1 MLAHTDLGAAAPVQS
16 AVSIDREIRSIE
28 NTMRT
33 ARLTPTASRRM
44 RLRLDVLRRMR
55 ARTASTS
62 PIAMPRRPASSSAA
76 SALRRTQDRARVA
89 STLRRQTAARMKA
102 ARKAERRRKRSAGKA
117 SRQALRNR
125 ITARARATATPLGPA
140 LFPGM
145 PSVSLPR
152 PGFSPPAP
160 IRRSLGLAD
169 YALKATPIALS
180 EMRRGRRRRRAARIA
195 VRRVGVPFFKRN
207 QVVRLV
213 LARLPFRRRRFGP
226 IRPYMTPSATPAE
239 RYAPDAIFGQ
249 QYKSGAFQFA
259 PNFMPLPG
267 AAAPAAA
274 SETDAELDAELD
286 AMDTPLYKR
295 PLVLAAGAA
304 GAYLLWTNRKKIKAE
319 SEG

>member
-1 MLAHTDLGAAAPVQS
+1 
-16 AVSIDREIRSIE
+16 
-28 NTMRT
+28 
-33 ARLTPTASRRM
+33 
-44 RLRLDVLRRMR
+44 
-55 ARTASTS
+55 
-62 PIAMPRRPASSSAA
+62 
-76 SALRRTQDRARVA
+76 
-89 STLRRQTAARMKA
+89 MKA
-102 ARKAERRRKRSAGKA
+102 ARKAARRRERAARKA
-117 SRQALRNR
+117 AREAARRRR

-140 LFPGM
+140 PFPGM

-169 YALKATPIALS
+169 YALRATPIALA

-207 QVVRLV
+207 QVVKLV

-226 IRPYMTPSATPAE
+226 IRPYMTPSAPPAE

-274 SETDAELDAELD
+274 AETDAELDAELD

-295 PLVLAAGAA
+295 PLVLAAGVA
-304 GAYLLWTNRKKIKAE
+304 GAYLLWTNRKKIKAKLR
-319 SEG
+319 G